1 MIVTLAVLWA
11 VGRSSAGERVIPTVQ
26 TMPQWDQMRVPSLRE
41 IGAEIVTVFYGME
54 LTDLEQNG
62 QGKGMLE
69 DINVLQLKD
78 IELIDWGD
86 AGWGDPALDLCGM
99 DLRAIPLAIKGYRE
113 VQAFECDDTLE
124 ARVLWD
130 QR

>member
-1 MIVTLAVLWA
+1 
-11 VGRSSAGERVIPTVQ
+11 
-26 TMPQWDQMRVPSLRE
+26 
-41 IGAEIVTVFYGME
+41 ME

-99 DLRAIPLAIKGYRE
+99 DLRAISRHQGISRGSGL
-113 VQAFECDDTLE
+113 
-124 ARVLWD
+124 
-130 QR
+130 